1 MITRIITDN
10 IISRQVRF
18 QGLRINFKITILMM
32 FTYLLQPKFYFQ
44 SLDNVFQFIIPN
56 SLAFISEISQRC
68 FLEAS
73 IPETAG
79 G

>member
-73 IPETAG
+73 IPESAG